1 MDNQQSIETRF
12 ARFYGASFENFVT
25 DMSGVQ
31 DAYLQAKQY
40 ADEPIGWLVLT
51 GPIGCGKTHLLVS
64 IAKTCL
70 EKGFKVLIYSVSE
83 LLDYLR
89 SISSTEQNFNEV
101 FDQIKEVDVLV
112 LDDYDSELSTL
123 WARAK
128 LFQLLNHRYNKN
140 LSTVIASSNTDLENI
155 DPRTYSRLNE
165 KSLVTLV
172 KMEGVRDYRL
182 HGADLDEEDE
192 EL

>member
-1 MDNQQSIETRF
+1 MDNKQSIDTRF

-25 DMSGVQ
+25 DQEGVQ
-31 DAYLQAKQY
+31 EAYQQAKQY

-51 GPIGCGKTHLLVS
+51 GPIGCGKTHLIVS
-64 IAKTCL
+64 IAKKCL
-70 EKGFKVLIYSVSE
+70 ETGFTVLIYPVSE

-89 SISSTEQNFNEV
+89 SVSSTEQNFNDV

-112 LDDYDSELSTL
+112 LDDFDQHQSTM

-140 LSTVIASSNTDLENI
+140 LSTVIASSNTDLKSI

-165 KSLVTLV
+165 KSLVTII
-172 KMEGVRDYRL
+172 KMENVRDYRL
-182 HGADLDEEDE
+182 YDADQDEE
-192 EL
+192 